1 MNEKQEKDIL
11 LAIEYML
18 EKLKLP
24 KEDAM
29 SVFDKIRKPVAPP
42 TKSFKDK
49 NKYNRKEK
57 HKDKTKE

>member
-1 MNEKQEKDIL
+1 MNEKDDIL
-11 LAIEYML
+11 VAIEYML

-24 KEDAM
+24 KEDVM
-29 SVFDKIRKPVAPP
+29 TIYDRIRKPTAPP

-57 HKDKTKE
+57 HKDKDKE

>member
-1 MNEKQEKDIL
+1 MNQKDDIL

-29 SVFDKIRKPVAPP
+29 SVYDRIRKPTAPP
-42 TKSFKDK
+42 TKNHGDK

-57 HKDKTKE
+57 HKDKVKE